1 MQVKVIG
8 QNVEKAIKLLKRAAE
23 KEGLFKELK
32 KRRYYEKPSVKRKSK
47 QREAQK
53 KRAKSARFK
62 FKGNYR
68 PKSRAAG

>member
-1 MQVKVIG
+1 MQVKVTG
-8 QNVEKAIKLLKRAAE
+8 QNIEKAIKILKREAE

-32 KRRYYEKPSVKRKSK
+32 KRRYYEQPSEKRKSK
-47 QREAQK
+47 QIEAQK

-68 PKSRAAG
+68 PKTRAAS